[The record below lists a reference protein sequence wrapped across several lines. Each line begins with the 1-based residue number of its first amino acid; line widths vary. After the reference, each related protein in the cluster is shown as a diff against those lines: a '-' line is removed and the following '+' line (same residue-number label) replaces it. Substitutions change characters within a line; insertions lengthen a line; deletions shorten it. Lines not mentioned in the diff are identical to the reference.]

1 VVYCDSNFAGDK
13 EDSLSTYG
21 YAFMLNGAA
30 VSWTSRKQSK
40 VAHSTFEA
48 EYVAASLTSREAL
61 WISKLMADLDLPGPL
76 TIWMDN
82 TAALAQAQE
91 ETFTP
96 RNKHIGVHYHAV
108 VERIRH
114 EDVKFAFLASRDGG
128 KQRWWQTYLPS
139 HRPRFN
145 LNGTGPAWGVME

>member
-108 VERIRH
+108 VDRIRH
-114 EDVKFAFLASRDGG
+114 EDIKFAFLASTEMVADIFTKSQDRI
-128 KQRWWQTYLPS
+128 KFERYK
-139 HRPRFN
+139 
-145 LNGTGPAWGVME
+145 TGLGVME

>member
-1 VVYCDSNFAGDK
+1 
-13 EDSLSTYG
+13 
-21 YAFMLNGAA
+21 
-30 VSWTSRKQSK
+30 
-40 VAHSTFEA
+40 
-48 EYVAASLTSREAL
+48 
-61 WISKLMADLDLPGPL
+61 MADLDLPGPL

-114 EDVKFAFLASRDGG
+114 EDVKFAFLEWGG
-128 KQRWWQTYLPS
+128 PVGWIP
-139 HRPRFN
+139 N
-145 LNGTGPAWGVME
+145 TGPP